1 MLGTEEIDKLIEK
14 YQDNDDLQGLIREY
28 RVLRFMR
35 PDSDTPRGYSVSVH
49 NSSTARIDKAIEQ
62 YNKAKSCKNTK
73 NDIAKHAKNFLRLLG
88 FKDPKSVKIKSEDVD
103 YDKLVQEY
111 GLNDKRDI
119 VWMKFSK
126 EQYLCTV
133 ACSNDINVDAVPE
146 NGDINEKNEKGRGFK
161 YNTSAVIMH
170 VLGLKWDEE
179 VIIIPLTCIPD
190 GLSRGDIETGIGNY
204 LIAQGIPILDYYSH
218 NY

>member
-1 MLGTEEIDKLIEK
+1 
-14 YQDNDDLQGLIREY
+14 
-28 RVLRFMR
+28 MR
-35 PDSDTPRGYSVSVH
+35 PDSDTPRGYAISVH
-49 NSSTARIDKAIEQ
+49 NSSKARIDKAIEQ
-62 YNKAKSCKNTK
+62 YNKAKSCKITK
-73 NDIAKHAKNFLRLLG
+73 NDIAKHVKDFLSLLG
-88 FKDPKSVKIKSEDVD
+88 FRDPKSVIIRPEDVD
-103 YDKLVQEY
+103 YNKLVEDY

-133 ACSNDINVDAVPE
+133 ACSNDINVDAVPK

-170 VLGLKWDEE
+170 ELELEWDEE
-179 VIIIPLTCIPD
+179 VMIIPLTCIPD

-204 LIAQGIPILDYYSH
+204 LIAQGVPILDYYSH